1 MNRLYSIFVLVLIC
15 TNCINQKDPSVSEDH
30 LISQINL
37 EEDQRSE
44 QEKIAQLMRDSLAS
58 LPKGFRY
65 KENRT
70 VDPNR
75 PPVVF
80 LFPDTL
86 PEREY
91 KLSEIAS
98 ELEYIVIKTSRD
110 STLFIPS
117 VSVAMGTDIIVCY
130 GLHGVELFDRQG
142 NHIKTVVKNRG
153 LLMRNGQPS
162 GFSTNEL
169 VGIPFTDISLFNDS
183 FIYHF
188 HNGPEEKESV
198 IRVDPDVGQS
208 EHIQLGETFSENPA
222 AGTRIKEVQGMELIH
237 KLGFY
242 QLGDGLWAAFENKWL
257 SGTRGDL
264 LTLYGASGD
273 TLCQFKD
280 YDRIE
285 DFPGGSNR
293 RTDREFSYH
302 YKNTFSFKP
311 AHNDT
316 LFRVLPPNTF
326 LPVFVF
332 DFGDRKVSA
341 MEGAIPSTDLSEK
354 NICYEL
360 FETNHHLYFY
370 YSRNHLIYKNIR
382 SGNYKYIYTIID
394 KSDHQ
399 IIQINSDETQK
410 GEIINDMDG
419 GLPFWPDGVNE
430 EGFPFMY
437 LSGADFK
444 KKSVSKRISGLAD
457 NDIVLIL
464 AK

>member
-1 MNRLYSIFVLVLIC
+1 MNRLFNIITLILIC
-15 TNCINQKDPSVSEDH
+15 TNCINHKDPSVSEDK
-30 LISQINL
+30 LISQINVQESQKT
-37 EEDQRSE
+37 EE
-44 QEKIAQLMRDSLAS
+44 EKIAQLLRDSLAS
-58 LPKGFRY
+58 LPQGFRY
-65 KENRT
+65 QENRS

-80 LFPDTL
+80 QFPDTL
-86 PEREY
+86 PVREY

-110 STLFIPS
+110 STLFIPR

-142 NHIKTVVKNRG
+142 NHIKTVLKNRG
-153 LLMRNGQPS
+153 LSMRNGQPS
-162 GFSTNEL
+162 GFAIKEL

-188 HNGPEEKESV
+188 HNGPEKKESV
-198 IRVDPDVGQS
+198 IRVDPDLGLS
-208 EHIQLGETFSENPA
+208 AHIQLGETISENPA
-222 AGTRIKEVQGMELIH
+222 AGTRIKEVQGMEFIN

-257 SGTRGDL
+257 SGTKGDL
-264 LTLYGASGD
+264 LTLYGPSGD

-280 YDRIE
+280 YDRIR
-285 DFPGGSNR
+285 DYPGGPYRN
-293 RTDREFSYH
+293 TDNEFKYH
-302 YKNTFSFKP
+302 YKKTFSFKP

-316 LFRVLPPNTF
+316 LFRVIPPNRL
-326 LPVFVF
+326 LPTYVF
-332 DFGDRKVSA
+332 DFGVRKVQL
-341 MEGAIPSTDLSEK
+341 MEGLISSNSLKGK
-354 NICYEL
+354 NIGYEL
-360 FETNHHLYFY
+360 YETERHLFY
-370 YSRNHLIYKNIR
+370 VYSRNRAIWGYYRPEDRNFFTL
-382 SGNYKYIYTIID
+382 ID
-394 KSDHQ
+394 KSNHQ
-399 IIQINSDETQK
+399 IQHISSIKSTEDGIQ
-410 GEIINDMDG
+410 NDLDG

-444 KKSVSKRISGLAD
+444 KKSVSKRINGLAD
-457 NDIVLIL
+457 NDIVVIL